1 MILLLLAAMFI
12 GGLVLLD
19 EGDGWSPQ
27 SVVGALLVLTVA
39 AVVVLA
45 ILDKAQVT
53 G

>member
-1 MILLLLAAMFI
+1 MILLLLVGMFI

-27 SVVGALLVLTVA
+27 SVVGALMVLTVA

-45 ILDKAQVT
+45 VLDVAEVF
-53 G
+53 